1 MTQSHTDRIASM
13 KRAPVRITI
22 TLSQRTYNDLET
34 TASAEG
40 RSLSNLSAYLL
51 ERALRE
57 RDRKPE
63 LPPISLGHPDLNR
76 LTLPSNRYRVP

>member
-1 MTQSHTDRIASM
+1 MV

-22 TLSQRTYNDLET
+22 TLPHRTYNDLET

-51 ERALRE
+51 EWALRE

-63 LPPISLGHPDLNR
+63 LPPIELSRPVLNR
-76 LTLPSNRYRVP
+76 LTLPANRYRVP